1 MKRFRCWEF
10 VFWFWGSGFRDY
22 GLGVGGSEVGRG
34 SEVCRGSEVGKGS
47 EVGYRGLDNL
57 RTEHRSSRVRIKISG
72 FKPRGSRLRIRVC
85 HVGFVA
91 YRGLKSQGGLALRT
105 SARKSSECGTHKT
118 VTARFWP
125 WLSGNSPKKR
135 CKTLPYHLG
144 TEGEVPHVR
153 ATSPQSGSSRVWTP
167 AY

>member
-57 RTEHRSSRVRIKISG
+57 RTEHRSSRVRIKISD
-72 FKPRGSRLRIRVC
+72 FKPRGSSLRIRVYN
-85 HVGFVA
+85 VGCAA
-91 YRGLKSQGGLALRT
+91 YRGFKSQGDLTLRT
-105 SARKSSECGTHKT
+105 SAR
-118 VTARFWP
+118 
-125 WLSGNSPKKR
+125 
-135 CKTLPYHLG
+135 
-144 TEGEVPHVR
+144 
-153 ATSPQSGSSRVWTP
+153 
-167 AY
+167 